1 MTNHRTSAER
11 LLESVDP
18 ALKRRT
24 VPTLLAAI
32 VHAVL
37 AVETAIRDEWVPVEP
52 KEGP

>member
-1 MTNHRTSAER
+1 VSHRTSAER

-37 AVETAIRDEWVPVEP
+37 AVETAVRGEAP
-52 KEGP
+52 